1 MASRTRSNADTR
13 SKIVPKRPSWSRP
26 ASKSAHATAASAGSS
41 PKAIEHVLVLVAGR
55 RPYGPPG
62 TAAGGAMDSKLMI

>member
-26 ASKSAHATAASAGSS
+26 ASKSARDSAASAESS
-41 PKAIEHVLVLVAGR
+41 PEALEHVLVLVAG
-55 RPYGPPG
+55 
-62 TAAGGAMDSKLMI
+62 